1 LESSTATIT
10 AINPIRRVVSMLQK
24 LQKQV
29 EHDGKRDEE
38 IFEKFMCYCN
48 HGIPTLEK
56 SIADATERIPQLK
69 SDVTQSY
76 NLIKQ
81 LKLELAQHR
90 KYLEEAETALAT
102 ATALRNKEAASF
114 AKESGEAKTNLDTI
128 TKAIDAL
135 ERGMGNFLQTS
146 AANTLRRLT
155 IDMEIDADDR
165 DILALFLGQK
175 HGNKYEPQ
183 SGQIVGILK
192 QMRDTMMKSYK
203 EMLASED
210 AALSSFAEIESAKNK
225 ELTEV
230 SEAKQDRL
238 ERQGEASTRI
248 QRLMEEL
255 EDMKT
260 NLKED
265 KQFLADLQKN
275 CGTREEE
282 YAEVKKTRN
291 LELLALADTIKMLND
306 DDALE
311 LFKKT
316 IKPQHEAL
324 LQLKVGSK
332 QMQKQALKLL
342 HHARDS
348 KGVKDS
354 RLDFLGLAI
363 VCKKYNFDQAI
374 SMIDKL
380 LKLLLQEQKD
390 EDVSKEYCNEKL
402 HQTDDKIKDSE
413 RNMARMTKRGKVTGN
428 SLGTVKDEIADLESK
443 IAELDEQVTEAT
455 KLRKEEYERF
465 LKDVNDISA
474 ASKLLSM
481 AENRLNKFYN
491 PALYRPPKE
500 DQPTEG
506 GHVHGAMLAQESG
519 MTELQSA
526 PPPPP
531 TAVGAHQKK
540 MNETHH
546 VVELMKELKTG
557 LDKESEQIHV
567 EMEEAQAEYES
578 FLEDAELKRLQHTK
592 LLAQK
597 QEAKADFEE
606 GLMKNDRKYKSAS
619 KEAYAAMKVMENL
632 HTECDFLLSNY
643 DMRKEAR
650 SDEIEALTQ
659 AKQVLLGDDL
669 TFVQVMKGAHFIR
682 GVRLIRSDG
691 PGQ

>member
-1 LESSTATIT
+1 
-10 AINPIRRVVSMLQK
+10 
-24 LQKQV
+24 
-29 EHDGKRDEE
+29 
-38 IFEKFMCYCN
+38 
-48 HGIPTLEK
+48 
-56 SIADATERIPQLK
+56 
-69 SDVTQSY
+69 
-76 NLIKQ
+76 
-81 LKLELAQHR
+81 
-90 KYLEEAETALAT
+90 
-102 ATALRNKEAASF
+102 
-114 AKESGEAKTNLDTI
+114 
-128 TKAIDAL
+128 
-135 ERGMGNFLQTS
+135 
-146 AANTLRRLT
+146 
-155 IDMEIDADDR
+155 
-165 DILALFLGQK
+165 
-175 HGNKYEPQ
+175 
-183 SGQIVGILK
+183 
-192 QMRDTMMKSYK
+192 
-203 EMLASED
+203 
-210 AALSSFAEIESAKNK
+210 
-225 ELTEV
+225 
-230 SEAKQDRL
+230 
-238 ERQGEASTRI
+238 
-248 QRLMEEL
+248 
-255 EDMKT
+255 
-260 NLKED
+260 
-265 KQFLADLQKN
+265 
-275 CGTREEE
+275 
-282 YAEVKKTRN
+282 
-291 LELLALADTIKMLND
+291 
-306 DDALE
+306 
-311 LFKKT
+311 
-316 IKPQHEAL
+316 
-324 LQLKVGSK
+324 
-332 QMQKQALKLL
+332 L

-491 PALYRPPKE
+491 PSLYRPPKQGQCPGE
-500 DQPTEG
+500 

-519 MTELQSA
+519 ITEHQAA

-531 TAVGAHQKK
+531 AAVGAHHKK

-546 VVELMKELKTG
+546 VIELMKELKTG
-557 LDKESEQIHV
+557 LDNELEQMHV

-597 QEAKADFEE
+597 QGAKADFEE
-606 GLMKNDRKYKSAS
+606 GLMKNDREYKSAAE
-619 KEAYAAMKVMENL
+619 EAYAAMKLMGDL
-632 HTECDFLLSNY
+632 HTECDLLLSNY
-643 DMRKEAR
+643 DMQKEAR

-659 AKQVLLGDDL
+659 AEQVLLGNDL
-669 TFVQVMKGAHFIR
+669 TFVQVMKGAHFVR
-682 GVRLIRSDG
+682 GVRSFRSHG